1 MVLFIIVLH
10 VAWQPGMASIS
21 EPLKGEGAS
30 HTLGRPHFLRTHDI
44 PIDPSAC
51 ADPGLPLGSCLTR
64 FGNRP
69 QARYNQNCCVKE
81 AS

>member
-10 VAWQPGMASIS
+10 VAWQPGTASIS
-21 EPLKGEGAS
+21 EPLKGEGAR

-51 ADPGLPLGSCLTR
+51 ADPWLSPRQGDPGLPLGSCLTK
-64 FGNRP
+64 
-69 QARYNQNCCVKE
+69 VWL
-81 AS
+81 